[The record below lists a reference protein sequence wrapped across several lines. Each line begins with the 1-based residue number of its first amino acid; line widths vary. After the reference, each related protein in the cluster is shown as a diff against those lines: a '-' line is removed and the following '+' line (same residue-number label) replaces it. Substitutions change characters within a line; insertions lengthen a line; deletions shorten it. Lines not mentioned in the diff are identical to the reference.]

1 MLDVLAV
8 TECCRAWRANVKYA
22 AQLAARFDGSLTGLY
37 VPGEAPTPPDL
48 PIPSVDEELR
58 QEFND
63 ERWTSRQ
70 ADGDFRRW
78 ASNLGVERADWQRA
92 EHDPRDVII
101 RASNWHDVV
110 ALERGTEP
118 DGWIADKLALLV
130 TSVQTPCLIVP
141 SDIGDFRLHTVA
153 VAWNGSPESV
163 RAVHAALPLL
173 RRAGRV
179 VLIQGARTQPF
190 SGPMWPRAASIEDYL
205 AWQKVLVEPILL
217 DTTPDQAGAK
227 ILFEAGNVG
236 ADLIVMG
243 AFGRTRF
250 AERWF
255 GGATMHALRNA
266 RIPLFMRH

>member
-8 TECCRAWRANVKYA
+8 TDCCRAWRANVKYA

-37 VPGEAPTPPDL
+37 VPGEAPVPPTL
-48 PIPSVDEELR
+48 PVPSVDEELKE
-58 QEFND
+58 EFND
-63 ERWTSRQ
+63 ERWAARQ
-70 ADGDFRRW
+70 AAGEFRTW
-78 ASNLGVERADWQRA
+78 ASHLGVERADWQLV
-92 EHDPRDVII
+92 EDNPRDVIV
-101 RASNWHDVV
+101 RAANWHDVI
-110 ALERGTEP
+110 AFERNTEP
-118 DGWIADKLALLV
+118 DGWTTEHLAQLV
-130 TSVQTPCLIVP
+130 TSIQIPCLIVP
-141 SDIGDFRLHTVA
+141 SDAGDFRLHTVA
-153 VAWNGSPESV
+153 IAWNGSPESV

-179 VLIQGARTQPF
+179 VLIQGARIQPF
-190 SGPMWPRAASIEDYL
+190 AGPLWPRAASIEDYL
-205 AWQKVLVEPILL
+205 AWQKVLVEPIVL

-255 GGATMHALRNA
+255 GGATLHALRNA